1 MDAYKDWDDGTS
13 KKPGMHKL
21 ISTYKK
27 PLVIILVIIT
37 IWFQHFPP
45 IKACRKVYPN

>member
-1 MDAYKDWDDGTS
+1 MDAYKDLEYGTS
-13 KKPGMHKL
+13 KKAGVHKL

-37 IWFQHFPP
+37 ISFQHFPLP
-45 IKACRKVYPN
+45 